1 MLVASVLAGG
11 SNLGVVVVCRVLL
24 SSLLLLM
31 LDWLVMLIVCCS
43 GCSRIVS
50 DISVCYYD
58 SERGGTRCGC
68 YACSDALSADGSVGR
83 RSAYP
88 VRLSQVDKIEIAISE
103 IAISVSSY
111 LG

>member
-1 MLVASVLAGG
+1 MSWSCVVSCCCLAAVYAGLAGDADG
-11 SNLGVVVVCRVLL
+11 LVLL
-24 SSLLLLM
+24 VGSCM
-31 LDWLVMLIVCCS
+31 
-43 GCSRIVS
+43 VS
-50 DISVCYYD
+50 DISVCYDD